1 MHSKRKTRP
10 SRPRYGIMRAPRRRR
25 FAKRA
30 AIIFGVVA
38 VSAPTLSGLPL
49 GESEAEGPPPA
60 AGAGAASLV
69 AADAS
74 VAEAPPTSALAADPR
89 VRAFLKAYGAHIDSV
104 SFLED
109 DAVFHMAGAPIH
121 FRDGRML
128 DGRRS
133 DRAEQCDPIFYEY
146 PLGPLTEPPPPP
158 ADERPTYCQ
167 DVAETLWGR
176 SETEIRRHGRS
187 VRFLDHRMF
196 VNTVVVEPLAA
207 VEQDLLHAAA
217 GDREVAA
224 WIDQLSI
231 TYSFISRDIAGS
243 DTQSQHGFGLAVDFV
258 PRSYDGR
265 AVYWRWSRVLDRQ
278 GWFRIPL
285 EERWSPPASVV
296 ETFERHGFVWGGKWA
311 RFDAMHFEYRPEIL
325 GYARLVA
332 AAR

>member
-1 MHSKRKTRP
+1 
-10 SRPRYGIMRAPRRRR
+10 MRTPGRRRL
-25 FAKRA
+25 AKRA
-30 AIIFGVVA
+30 AVLFGVVA
-38 VSAPTLSGLPL
+38 VSASTPSGLSL
-49 GESEAEGPPPA
+49 NEDAE
-60 AGAGAASLV
+60 V
-69 AADAS
+69 DD
-74 VAEAPPTSALAADPR
+74 APPTSGLVADPR
-89 VRAFLKAYGAHIDSV
+89 VRAFLKAYGPLIDSV

-128 DGRRS
+128 DGRRP
-133 DRAEQCDPIFYEY
+133 DRTEECDPVFYEY

-158 ADERPTYCQ
+158 ADEIPTYCQ

-176 SETEIRRHGRS
+176 GETEIRRHGRS

-196 VNTVVVEPLAA
+196 VNAVVVAPLAA
-207 VEQDLLHAAA
+207 VEQELLRAAA
-217 GDREVAA
+217 VDREVAA
-224 WIDQLSI
+224 WIDELSI

-243 DTQSQHGFGLAVDFV
+243 DTQSLHGFGLAVDFV

-285 EERWSPPASVV
+285 EGRWSPPASVV
-296 ETFERHGFVWGGKWA
+296 DTFERHGFLWGGKWA

-332 AAR
+332 AAQ